1 MDPGFIHQEFRQV
14 FQADQCALRGFDA
27 ADFSAKMRGRKLI
40 MIGDSIMRLH
50 FYSLA
55 CLMRGQ
61 VCLPPFLSDPSTCRA
76 GELTG
81 KVLSKADLIAGESA
95 SRVCTSNGDVPA
107 VELGMAHCFL

>member
-14 FQADQCALRGFDA
+14 FQADQCKLRDFDA

-61 VCLPPFLSDPSTCRA
+61 VRPLPLLSGPCTCACRA
-76 GELTG
+76 GWFTG
-81 KVLSKADLIAGESA
+81 NSHKTDLI
-95 SRVCTSNGDVPA
+95 VT
-107 VELGMAHCFL
+107 

>member
-14 FQADQCALRGFDA
+14 FQADQCRLRDFDA

-61 VCLPPFLSDPSTCRA
+61 VRSLPLLSGHSPGGQTILPATCTK
-76 GELTG
+76 ET
-81 KVLSKADLIAGESA
+81 
-95 SRVCTSNGDVPA
+95 
-107 VELGMAHCFL
+107 

>member
-1 MDPGFIHQEFRQV
+1 M
-14 FQADQCALRGFDA
+14 FQADQCRLRDFDA

-61 VCLPPFLSDPSTCRA
+61 VRSLPFLSGHSPTGRISAQASLFTV
-76 GELTG
+76 GKELCAHRG
-81 KVLSKADLIAGESA
+81 AL
-95 SRVCTSNGDVPA
+95 CT
-107 VELGMAHCFL
+107 